1 VTRMKDVSLLMTCL
15 DDAAAGDV
23 SQEGKHNLT

>member
-1 VTRMKDVSLLMTCL
+1 MKDVSLLMTCL

-23 SQEGKHNLT
+23 SQEGTLIHLPSQ